1 MGRAGAPRR
10 ASSGARS
17 VCSDRLC
24 FCPFS
29 REKIGAISFAH
40 CCWSITS
47 GNFLVSHPKCLLFE
61 MGLSIS
67 SVGLLRDFLGR
78 RDQQYE
84 SSRAAPCVTWLRAE
98 LETTNAMPGS

>member
-1 MGRAGAPRR
+1 MT
-10 ASSGARS
+10 RS
-17 VCSDRLC
+17 KSVT
-24 FCPFS
+24 
-29 REKIGAISFAH
+29 ISQKCNYDEHFFRY